1 MNAPSSQ
8 GTVLRYFGTRTDDVI
23 FESAA
28 VIIGRS
34 VIIILI
40 MLKRLRQDALSPALE
55 GRLVLRH
62 EVDGDHEGSRSGSK
76 RLAVGVGILIAASTC
91 VVAVDPLPIPH
102 FRRPNAHRDRP
113 GALEFVHSWDD
124 WMFQRQTRMERVD
137 FYPLLRAIEPLIAKN
152 EEMARRRS
160 GSGISPEVTS
170 T

>member
-55 GRLVLRH
+55 GRIVLRH

-102 FRRPNAHRDRP
+102 FRRPNAHRDRS
-113 GALEFVHSWDD
+113 GALETGCFS
-124 WMFQRQTRMERVD
+124 
-137 FYPLLRAIEPLIAKN
+137 
-152 EEMARRRS
+152 ARLGWR
-160 GSGISPEVTS
+160 GWTS
-170 T
+170 TRCSEPSSHLSPRTRKWLVGVRVLESPQR